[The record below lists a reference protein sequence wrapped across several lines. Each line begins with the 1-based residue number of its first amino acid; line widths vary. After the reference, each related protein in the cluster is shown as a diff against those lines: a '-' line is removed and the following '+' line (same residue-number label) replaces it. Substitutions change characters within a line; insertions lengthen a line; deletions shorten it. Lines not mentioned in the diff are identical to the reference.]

1 MPCNGQEYTVNK
13 FFFLLILI
21 VGFALPVSVFGQ
33 DSQSSDEPLVNG
45 QTATAADGETTDEM
59 QAASPMETVKSV
71 DETGDGAPVV
81 QENTVA
87 QCGDKKDNDND
98 GHVDCADQD
107 CAIFAICVD
116 SGDRSTPAPAKV
128 SSAETNRQ
136 SDTESSEELITRPFS
151 IGFVPGL
158 STDSAAEGE
167 VLNHFSLNFIGW
179 QDHLQGAEVS
189 ILGAIRK
196 GNVTGFQGSHLFN
209 VVAGDLRGFQGAGL
223 VNVAAGDTTG
233 FQSAGLVNV
242 AGASA
247 TGIQFS
253 GLGNHAGGA
262 AVGLQGA
269 GLFNMVAGDITGF
282 QGAGLLNVARGAMN
296 GFQGAGLVNVSGDG
310 SKGVQMSG
318 IANVSTGAFTGL
330 QLSLVNFGTDV
341 TGAQVGLVNIA
352 SKSMKGA
359 SVGLINFAGDGIFAP
374 TVWVSAASML
384 NLGLKMG
391 SRNFYS
397 ILGAGVH
404 PVGDDRRTSVA
415 VGFGTHGDLTGK
427 WWLEFDLLHNR
438 LYDQKFGFDSYD
450 DYNVDFIEQARLNLG
465 FRFARNFSVYAGPT
479 LDVLVSEVRDEIG
492 FATFY
497 THTDKSADTH
507 VAISMGLTA
516 GIQWAPQIG
525 HLNTRD

>member
-1 MPCNGQEYTVNK
+1 MLCIRQEYTVNK
-13 FFFLLILI
+13 FSILFILI

-33 DSQSSDEPLVNG
+33 DNQSSDEPSVNE
-45 QTATAADGETTDEM
+45 QATTAADGETTDESQSM
-59 QAASPMETVKSV
+59 SPPGTVESA
-71 DETGDGAPVV
+71 DETGDGAPVL

-87 QCGDKKDNDND
+87 QCGDKKDNDSD

-107 CAIFAICVD
+107 CAIFAICVKPE
-116 SGDRSTPAPAKV
+116 R
-128 SSAETNRQ
+128 
-136 SDTESSEELITRPFS
+136 SDTSATIADSAKTPSGGGGQPSGESADELIVRPFS

-179 QDHLQGAEVS
+179 QDHLQGAELS

-223 VNVAAGDTTG
+223 VNVTAGDTTG
-233 FQSAGLVNV
+233 FQSAGLLNV
-242 AGASA
+242 AG
-247 TGIQFS
+247 
-253 GLGNHAGGA
+253 
-262 AVGLQGA
+262 
-269 GLFNMVAGDITGF
+269 
-282 QGAGLLNVARGAMN
+282 GAMN

-310 SKGVQMSG
+310 SRGVQMSG

-374 TVWVSAASML
+374 TVWVSPASMV

-415 VGFGTHGDLTGK
+415 VGFGAHGDLTGK
-427 WWLEFDLLHNR
+427 WWMEFDLMHNR
-438 LYDQKFGFDSYD
+438 LYDQKFGFDSYE
-450 DYNVDFIEQARLNLG
+450 DYDVDFIEQARLNLG
-465 FRFARNFSVYAGPT
+465 FRFTRDFSVYAGPS

-497 THTDKSADTH
+497 THTDKSADTN
-507 VAISMGLTA
+507 VAISLGLTA
-516 GIQWAPQIG
+516 GIQWEPGIG
-525 HLNTRD
+525 NLNTRD

>member
-1 MPCNGQEYTVNK
+1 VNK
-13 FFFLLILI
+13 FYFLFILI
-21 VGFALPVSVFGQ
+21 AGFALPVSAVGQ
-33 DSQSSDEPLVNG
+33 DKQLSDEPLANEQV
-45 QTATAADGETTDEM
+45 ATAADGETTDET
-59 QAASPMETVKSV
+59 QSKSPPETVESA
-71 DETGDGAPVV
+71 DETGDGAPMV
-81 QENTVA
+81 QENTVD
-87 QCGDKKDNDND
+87 QCGDKKDNDGD

-107 CAIFAICVD
+107 CAIFAICVKPE
-116 SGDRSTPAPAKV
+116 R
-128 SSAETNRQ
+128 
-136 SDTESSEELITRPFS
+136 SDTSATTAASAKPPSRGGGQRSGESDDELIVRPFS

-158 STDSAAEGE
+158 STDSAADGE

-179 QDHLQGAEVS
+179 QDHLQGAEFS

-209 VVAGDLRGFQGAGL
+209 VVAGDLRGFQSAGL
-223 VNVAAGDTTG
+223 VNVTAGDTTG
-233 FQSAGLVNV
+233 FQGAGLVNV
-242 AGASA
+242 AGASVR
-247 TGIQFS
+247 GIQLS
-253 GLGNHAGGA
+253 GLGNHGGGA

-269 GLFNMVAGDITGF
+269 GLFNMVAGDMTGF
-282 QGAGLLNVARGAMN
+282 QGAGLLNVAGGAMN

-310 SKGVQMSG
+310 SRGVQMSG
-318 IANVSTGAFTGL
+318 IANVSTGSFTGL

-415 VGFGTHGDLTGK
+415 VGFGAHGDLTGK
-427 WWLEFDLLHNR
+427 WWMEFDLMHNR
-438 LYDQKFGFDSYD
+438 LYDQKFGFDSYE
-450 DYNVDFIEQARLNLG
+450 DYDVDFIEQARLNLG
-465 FRFARNFSVYAGPT
+465 FRFARDFSVYAGPS

-497 THTDKSADTH
+497 THTDKSADTN
-507 VAISMGLTA
+507 VAISLGLTA
-516 GIQWAPQIG
+516 GIQWEPRIG

>member
-1 MPCNGQEYTVNK
+1 MLFIRQEYTVNK
-13 FFFLLILI
+13 FYFLLILM
-21 VGFALPVSVFGQ
+21 VGFALPVAAFGQ
-33 DSQSSDEPLVNG
+33 DNQSSDEPPANR
-45 QTATAADGETTDEM
+45 QAATVAVGETTDETPS
-59 QAASPMETVKSV
+59 ASPTETVASA
-71 DETGDGAPVV
+71 DEAGNGAPVL

-116 SGDRSTPAPAKV
+116 RENRNTPAPAKV
-128 SSAETNRQ
+128 SSTETGRQ
-136 SDTESSEELITRPFS
+136 SETESSEELITRPFS

-158 STDSAAEGE
+158 STDSAADGE

-179 QDHLQGAEVS
+179 QDHLQGAEFS

-209 VVAGDLRGFQGAGL
+209 VVAGDLRGFQSAGL
-223 VNVAAGDTTG
+223 VNVTAGDTTG
-233 FQSAGLVNV
+233 FQGAGLVNV
-242 AGASA
+242 AGASVR
-247 TGIQFS
+247 GIQLS
-253 GLGNHAGGA
+253 GLGNHGGGA

-269 GLFNMVAGDITGF
+269 GLFNMVTGDMTGF
-282 QGAGLLNVARGAMN
+282 QGAGLLNVAGGAMN

-310 SKGVQMSG
+310 SRGVQMSG
-318 IANVSTGAFTGL
+318 IANVSTGSFTGL

-341 TGAQVGLVNIA
+341 KGAQVGLVNIA

-374 TVWVSAASML
+374 TVWVSPASML

-415 VGFGTHGDLTGK
+415 LGFGAHGDLTGK
-427 WWLEFDLLHNR
+427 WWMEFDLMHNR

-450 DYNVDFIEQARLNLG
+450 DYDVDFIEQARLNLG
-465 FRFARNFSVYAGPT
+465 FRFARDFSVYAGPS

-497 THTDKSADTH
+497 SHTDKSADTN
-507 VAISMGLTA
+507 VAISLGLTA
-516 GIQWAPQIG
+516 GIQWEPGIG
-525 HLNTRD
+525 NLNSRD